1 VILVDTNLLVYAR
14 ISSLPQHEAA
24 RKWLDAR
31 LSDHPRV
38 GLPWTSLLGFLRIVT
53 NPRLFERP
61 DGVAGAGAQVRH
73 WLACPNVWIPL
84 PTEEHPAI
92 LERML
97 EQTGGGANLIPDA
110 DLAALAIEHG
120 LTLCSADGDFGRFPE
135 LKWNN
140 PLRTAPLQNP
150 QLF

>member
-1 VILVDTNLLVYAR
+1 LILVDTNLLVYAR

-24 RKWLDAR
+24 RQWLDER

-61 DGVAGAGAQVRH
+61 DGVAGAWAQVRH
-73 WLACPNVWIPL
+73 WLSCPNVWIPL
-84 PTEEHPAI
+84 PTEEHAAI

-97 EQTGGGANLIPDA
+97 EHTGGGANLIPDA

-135 LKWNN
+135 LRWNN
-140 PLRTAPLQNP
+140 PLRAAPLQNP
-150 QLF
+150 KRL

>member
-24 RKWLDAR
+24 REWLDAR

-61 DGVAGAGAQVRH
+61 DGVAGAWAQLSH
-73 WLACPNVWIPL
+73 WLARPNVWIPL
-84 PTEEHPAI
+84 PTEEHPVI

-97 EQTGGGANLIPDA
+97 DHAAGGANLIPDA

-135 LKWNN
+135 LKWHN
-140 PLRTAPLQNP
+140 PLRTASLQNP
-150 QLF
+150 QRL

>member
-1 VILVDTNLLVYAR
+1 MILVDTNLLVYAR
-14 ISSLPQHEAA
+14 ISSLPQHEVA
-24 RKWLDAR
+24 REWLDGR

-61 DGVAGAGAQVRH
+61 DGVAGAWAQVRQ

-97 EQTGGGANLIPDA
+97 EHTGGGANLIPDA
-110 DLAALAIEHG
+110 DLAALAVEHG

-135 LKWNN
+135 LKWSN
-140 PLRTAPLQNP
+140 PLRTASPQNP
-150 QLF
+150 KRL

>member
-24 RKWLDAR
+24 RQWLDAR

-61 DGVAGAGAQVRH
+61 DGIAGAWAQVRQ

-97 EQTGGGANLIPDA
+97 EHTGGGANLIPDA

-150 QLF
+150 KRL